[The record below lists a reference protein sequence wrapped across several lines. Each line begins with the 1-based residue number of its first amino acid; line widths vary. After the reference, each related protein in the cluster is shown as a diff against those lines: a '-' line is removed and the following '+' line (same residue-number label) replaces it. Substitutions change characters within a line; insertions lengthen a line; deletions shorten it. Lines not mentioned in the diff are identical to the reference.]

1 MQTKARALFQQA
13 LSSFF
18 STKQCMTMHDNNR
31 SLYRKRQNRVEAVVR
46 SGRGDETKRDEK
58 DDLHCGVF
66 SHSAMKD
73 TGKESSGP
81 LPAAEQS
88 HPHATTTPPIQTHQ
102 ESIVEAVAL
111 HIHPHSFECLLNAQ
125 MQSQHLLISE
135 TSYIYITLTFKCPH
149 VFSPPSLRRHLIFSF

>member
-1 MQTKARALFQQA
+1 MQTKARALFQRA

-18 STKQCMTMHDNNR
+18 TTKQCMTMHGNNR
-31 SLYRKRQNRVEAVVR
+31 SLYGKRQNRVEAVVR

-73 TGKESSGP
+73 TGEESSGP

-88 HPHATTTPPIQTHQ
+88 HPYATTTPPIQTHS
-102 ESIVEAVAL
+102 ESIVGAVAL
-111 HIHPHSFECLLNAQ
+111 HIHPRSSEWLLNAQ
-125 MQSQHLLISE
+125 MQSQHLLVSE
-135 TSYIYITLTFKCPH
+135 TSYIYITLTFTRPH
-149 VFSPPSLRRHLIFSF
+149 VYFPPP

>member
-1 MQTKARALFQQA
+1 
-13 LSSFF
+13 
-18 STKQCMTMHDNNR
+18 MTMHDNNR

-88 HPHATTTPPIQTHQ
+88 HPHTTTTPPIQTH
-102 ESIVEAVAL
+102 
-111 HIHPHSFECLLNAQ
+111 
-125 MQSQHLLISE
+125 
-135 TSYIYITLTFKCPH
+135 
-149 VFSPPSLRRHLIFSF
+149 

>member
-1 MQTKARALFQQA
+1 MSHVFHDGSCTVDHLHCLPLAADDNSLTHNPDKSLVPSSCLSTAKARKQTNARKRKMQTKARALFQQA

-31 SLYRKRQNRVEAVVR
+31 SLYRKRQNRFEAVVR

-88 HPHATTTPPIQTHQ
+88 HPHATTTPPIQTH
-102 ESIVEAVAL
+102 
-111 HIHPHSFECLLNAQ
+111 
-125 MQSQHLLISE
+125 
-135 TSYIYITLTFKCPH
+135 
-149 VFSPPSLRRHLIFSF
+149 